1 VETNPSGTVSAPANT
16 VSNLPSGHPN
26 ARAAP
31 CARPSPALSW
41 LSALRRALALACAA
55 LALAREASA
64 ASWALVGNLGA
75 HDPTIIKEGN
85 TWWVFSTGP
94 GLQVKFSP
102 DGLNWTQGVQ
112 IFASELSWWRTYA
125 PTMGQNDVWAPDV
138 HLFAGRY
145 WCYYC
150 VSEFGTNNSAIGL
163 TSCSSIALGDWR
175 DDGLVLSSESGAQA
189 FNALD
194 PDLSIDASGNPWL
207 VFGSYFDGIHVVK
220 LDPSMMKPTGT
231 MYSIAARP
239 NGVEGTNI
247 VFNNGYYY
255 LFASIDMCCQGVNST
270 YKIAYGR
277 SAVITGPYAD
287 QSGAAMLSGGGTVLD
302 SSGPRWIGP
311 GGESVYHD
319 PTGWII
325 AFHAYDAQ
333 NNGNPTLQI
342 SDLYW
347 SPDNWPTFT
356 APAVAAAPAFTTQ
369 PISVTVT
376 GGTVA
381 LDAVASNSPGY
392 QWMLN
397 GSAVPGATS
406 PVFVTSDASSAAGT
420 YTCVATNS
428 AGSATSN
435 PAVIALTGTTDLGR
449 LSNLSC
455 RASVGTGASVLI
467 AGFAVGGAGTSGP
480 EPVLVRASGP
490 ALAAAPFG
498 VPGTLADPQLQIDA
512 LAGTTPAPVASNS
525 GWGGSAAIASS
536 AASVGAFSWGDP
548 SSKDSAVVTSLPAG
562 PYTAEISGASGD
574 TGVALAEVY
583 DARPQGAYTASSA
596 RLVNLSARVEVGTGG
611 NVLIAGLV
619 IGGSAARTVLVR
631 ASGPAIAA
639 APFDVPGTLPDP
651 VLTLNNLGT
660 RGIVATNSA
669 WGGDPEVTVEAA
681 SVGAFRWSDPSSSDS
696 ALLVTLPPGNYT
708 ATVSGA
714 ANDTGVALVEV
725 YEVP

>member
-1 VETNPSGTVSAPANT
+1 MPRTFPASA
-16 VSNLPSGHPN
+16 V
-26 ARAAP
+26 ARIP
-31 CARPSPALSW
+31 RIRTC
-41 LSALRRALALACAA
+41 LALACM
-55 LALAREASA
+55 LLGPARQTSA
-64 ASWALVGNLGA
+64 ASWALTGNLGA
-75 HDPTIIKEGN
+75 HDPTIIKEAS
-85 TWWVFSTGP
+85 TWWVFSTGT
-94 GLQVKFSP
+94 GIQAKYSP
-102 DGLNWTQGVQ
+102 DGLSWTQGVQ
-112 IFASELSWWRTYA
+112 IFAAELPWWRTYA
-125 PTMGQNDVWAPDV
+125 PTMGQNDVWAPDI
-138 HLFAGRY
+138 HFFAGRY

-175 DDGLVLSSESGAQA
+175 DDGVVLSSESGAQS

-194 PDLSIDASGNPWL
+194 PDMAVDASGNPWL
-207 VFGSYFDGIHVVK
+207 VFGSYFDGIHVVR
-220 LDPSMMKPTGT
+220 LDPATMKITGT

-239 NGVEGTNI
+239 NGIEGTNI
-247 VFNNGYYY
+247 VYNNGYNY
-255 LFASIDMCCQGVNST
+255 LFASIDMCCEGVNST
-270 YKIAYGR
+270 YKIAFGR
-277 SAVITGPYAD
+277 SAAITGPYID
-287 QSGAAMLSGGGTVLD
+287 QSGSAMLSGGGTVLD

-311 GGESVYHD
+311 GGESLYHD
-319 PTGWII
+319 ATGWII

-347 SPDNWPTFT
+347 GADNWPTFT

-369 PISVTVT
+369 PISVSVT

-381 LDAVASNSPGY
+381 LDAVASNAASY

-397 GSAVPGATS
+397 GAPVPGATS
-406 PVFVTSDASSAAGT
+406 PVLVADEASSAAGT
-420 YTCVATNS
+420 YTCVASNS
-428 AGSATSN
+428 AGSATSS
-435 PAVIALTGTTDLGR
+435 PASVTLTGTADLGR
-449 LSNLSC
+449 LVNLSC
-455 RASVGTGASVLI
+455 RAAVGTGAHILI
-467 AGFAVGGAGTSGP
+467 AGFAIGGAGTSGS
-480 EPVLVRASGP
+480 EPVLIRASGP
-490 ALAAAPFG
+490 AIAAAPFS
-498 VPGTLADPQLQIDA
+498 VPGTLPDPELQIDS
-512 LAGTTPAPVASNS
+512 LAGANPAPVASNT
-525 GWGGSAAIASS
+525 GWGGAAAISS
-536 AASVGAFSWGDP
+536 AAASVGAFSWSDP
-548 SSKDSAVVTSLPAG
+548 ASRDSAVVTSLPAG
-562 PYTAEISGASGD
+562 PYSAEISGESGD

-583 DARPQGAYTASSA
+583 DARPAGTYSAASA

-639 APFDVPGTLPDP
+639 APFDVPGTLADP

-660 RGIVATNSA
+660 GGTVATNAA
-669 WGGDPEVTVEAA
+669 WGGDPDVVSEAA
-681 SVGAFRWSDPSSSDS
+681 SVGAFSWSNPSSADS

>member
-1 VETNPSGTVSAPANT
+1 M
-16 VSNLPSGHPN
+16 
-26 ARAAP
+26 
-31 CARPSPALSW
+31 
-41 LSALRRALALACAA
+41 ALACAVFA
-55 LALAREASA
+55 LGRPASA
-64 ASWALVGNLGA
+64 ASWALSGNLGA

-112 IFASELSWWRTYA
+112 IFASELPWWRTYA

-220 LDPSMMKPTGT
+220 LDPSTMKPTGT
-231 MYSIAARP
+231 MSSIAARP
-239 NGVEGTNI
+239 NGIEGTNI
-247 VFNNGYYY
+247 VYDNGFYY

-277 SAVITGPYAD
+277 SEVITGPYAD
-287 QSGAAMLSGGGTVLD
+287 QSGTAMLAGGGTVLD

-311 GGESVYHD
+311 GGQSVYHD
-319 PTGWII
+319 ATGWII

-342 SDLYW
+342 SDLFW
-347 SPDNWPTFT
+347 SPDKWPTFT
-356 APAVAAAPAFTTQ
+356 APAALAAPVFTTQ
-369 PISVTVT
+369 PLSVTVT

-381 LDAVASNSPGY
+381 LDAAASNSPGY

-397 GSAVPGATS
+397 GSPVPGATG
-406 PVFVTSDASSAAGT
+406 PVFVTSDASSATGS
-420 YTCVATNS
+420 YTCIATNS
-428 AGSATSN
+428 AGSATSK
-435 PAVIALTGTTDLGR
+435 PAAVALTGTTDLGR
-449 LSNLSC
+449 LINLSC
-455 RASVGTGASVLI
+455 RASVGTGANVLI
-467 AGFAVGGAGTSGP
+467 AGFAIGGAGTSGD

-490 ALAAAPFG
+490 ALAVAPFG
-498 VPGTLADPQLQIDA
+498 VPGTLADPKLQIDSV
-512 LAGTTPAPVASNS
+512 AGVVPAPVASNS

-536 AASVGAFSWGDP
+536 AASVGAFAWGNP
-548 SSKDSAVVTSLPAG
+548 SSKDSAVVTSLAAG
-562 PYTAEISGASGD
+562 PYTAEVSGASGD

-583 DARPQGAYTASSA
+583 DARPRGAYTASSA

-660 RGIVATNSA
+660 GDVVATNGA
-669 WGGDPEVTVEAA
+669 WEGDTDVTAAAA
-681 SVGAFRWSDPSSSDS
+681 SVGAFRWSNPSSLDS

-714 ANDTGVALVEV
+714 ANDVGVALVEV

>member
-1 VETNPSGTVSAPANT
+1 VRNTPPVHPAAPAA
-16 VSNLPSGHPN
+16 P
-26 ARAAP
+26 RACPAA
-31 CARPSPALSW
+31 ARPGRFPCWRTLAAACLLPAIDLP
-41 LSALRRALALACAA
+41 
-55 LALAREASA
+55 ASA
-64 ASWALVGNLGA
+64 ASWALTGNLGA
-75 HDPTIIKEGN
+75 HDPTIIKEAS

-112 IFASELSWWRTYA
+112 IFAAELPWWRTYA
-125 PTMGQNDVWAPDV
+125 PTMGQNDVWAPDI

-175 DDGLVLSSESGAQA
+175 DDGLVLSSESGAQS

-220 LDPSMMKPTGT
+220 LDPSTMKPTGA
-231 MYSIAARP
+231 MSSIATRA
-239 NGVEGTNI
+239 NGIEGTNI
-247 VFNNGYYY
+247 VYNNGFYY
-255 LFASIDMCCQGVNST
+255 LFASIDTCCQGINST
-270 YKIAYGR
+270 YKISYGR
-277 SAVITGPYAD
+277 SSSITGPYLD
-287 QSGAAMLSGGGTVLD
+287 QSGAAMLTGGGTVLD

-319 PTGWII
+319 ATGWII
-325 AFHAYDAQ
+325 VFHAYDAQ

-347 SPDNWPTFT
+347 GADNWPTFT
-356 APAVAAAPAFTTQ
+356 APAVVAAPAFTTQ
-369 PISVTVT
+369 PISVSVT

-381 LDAVASNSPGY
+381 LDAVASNSPTY

-397 GSAVPGATS
+397 GSPIAGATS
-406 PVFVTSDASSAAGT
+406 PVFVTANASAAAGT
-420 YTCVATNS
+420 YTCVASNS
-428 AGSATSN
+428 MGSATSR
-435 PAVIALTGTTDLGR
+435 AASITLTGTADLGR
-449 LSNLSC
+449 LINLSC
-455 RASVGTGASVLI
+455 RASVGTGANVLI

-490 ALAAAPFG
+490 ALAAAPFS
-498 VPGTLADPQLQIDA
+498 VPGTLADPELQIDT
-512 LAGTTPAPVASNS
+512 LAGANPAPVASNS
-525 GWGGSAAIASS
+525 GWGGSAAISGA
-536 AASVGAFSWGDP
+536 AASVGAFPWADP
-548 SSKDSAVVTSLPAG
+548 ASKDSAVVTSLPAG

-583 DARPQGAYTASSA
+583 DARPAGSYTASSA

-651 VLTLNNLGT
+651 VLTLENLGNT
-660 RGIVATNSA
+660 TTVATNSA
-669 WGGDPEVTVEAA
+669 WGGDADITSEAT

-696 ALLVTLPPGNYT
+696 AILVTLPPGNYT

>member
-1 VETNPSGTVSAPANT
+1 MPKPAALRVTHIPPGHPAEGAANRARPVAAPGRIPRLLLGLAIAGMALAPAR
-16 VSNLPSGHPN
+16 H
-26 ARAAP
+26 AA
-31 CARPSPALSW
+31 
-41 LSALRRALALACAA
+41 
-55 LALAREASA
+55 A
-64 ASWALVGNLGA
+64 ASWALTGNLGA
-75 HDPTIIKEGN
+75 HDPTIIQEGA

-94 GLQVKFSP
+94 GLQVKYSP

-112 IFASELSWWRTYA
+112 IFAAELPWWRTYA
-125 PTMGQNDVWAPDV
+125 PTMGQNDVWAPDI
-138 HLFAGRY
+138 HLFGGRY

-163 TSCSSIALGDWR
+163 TSCTSIALGDWR
-175 DDGLVLSSESGAQA
+175 DDGVVLSSESGAQT

-194 PDLSIDASGNPWL
+194 PDLAIDSSGNPWL
-207 VFGSYFDGIHVVK
+207 VFGSYFDGIHVTR
-220 LDPSMMKPTGT
+220 LDPSTMKPTGS

-239 NGVEGTNI
+239 NGIEGTNI

-255 LFASIDMCCQGVNST
+255 LFASIDKCCIGVDST

-277 SAVITGPYAD
+277 SASITGPYAD

-319 PTGWII
+319 STGWII
-325 AFHAYDAQ
+325 AFHAYDAL

-347 SPDNWPTFT
+347 GADNWPTFT
-356 APAVAAAPAFTTQ
+356 APAVAGAPVFTTQ
-369 PISVTVT
+369 PLSVSVNT
-376 GGTVA
+376 GTVA
-381 LDAVASNSPGY
+381 LDAVASNSPTY
-392 QWMLN
+392 QWLLD
-397 GSAVPGATS
+397 GVPVPGATG
-406 PVFVTSDASSAAGT
+406 PVFLSGDAASAAGT

-428 AGSATSN
+428 AGSSTSSPATLS
-435 PAVIALTGTTDLGR
+435 LTGPANPGR
-449 LSNLSC
+449 LINLSC
-455 RASVGTGASVLI
+455 RALVGTGANVLI
-467 AGFAVGGAGTSGP
+467 AGFAIGGAGTSGA
-480 EPVLVRASGP
+480 EPVLIRASGP

-498 VPGTLADPQLQIDA
+498 VPSTLADPELQIDS
-512 LAGTTPAPVASNS
+512 LAGSVPSPVASDS
-525 GWGGSAAIASS
+525 GWGGGAAISS
-536 AASVGAFSWGDP
+536 AAASVGAFAWGDP
-548 SSKDSAVVTSLPAG
+548 SSKDSAVVTTLPAG
-562 PYTAEISGASGD
+562 PYTAEISGAAGD

-583 DARPQGAYTASSA
+583 DATPAGAYTAASP

-660 RGIVATNSA
+660 GAVVATNSA
-669 WGGDPEVTVEAA
+669 WGGTADVTTEAT
-681 SVGAFRWSDPSSSDS
+681 SVGAFSWGNPSSEDS
-696 ALLVTLPPGNYT
+696 AILVTLPPGNYT

-714 ANDTGVALVEV
+714 SNDTGVALVEV